1 MFINK
6 SLYCWN
12 HLNGEQDLK
21 HKAKQYVNQLKEI
34 SKTFED
40 LIWDMIKD
48 LRESE
53 QRYRSIVEFAVDAII
68 TIDTD
73 FRITSW
79 NRGASNI
86 FGYTENEAL
95 KQNLDDLIVRTDVE
109 TEAFKLSQKVMKG
122 ESIRNL
128 EAIRYTKD
136 GSSRHV
142 LVSAAPIKT
151 ETGKV
156 EAASIMYKDITEL
169 KRAHEQLVQT
179 EKQATLGVIAGNIG
193 HELNNLIG
201 GLMLHAKLLQQYV
214 DNPAKV
220 SQVAELILSNL
231 AKIALHG
238 KNLLSLSRPTKPRF
252 EPLDLNQVLLETT
265 ETLELTGVLKHFEIE
280 KNLCDEIC
288 MVHGDRNL
296 LEQVIRNLE
305 INAAH
310 AMKEGQT
317 LVVRTRTNGNGR
329 CEMDIIDTGSGIP
342 QDIQEKIFEPFFTTK
357 AEGQGTGLGLP
368 IVKDIVEKH
377 KGQIKILSEQGKGTT
392 VTVSLPLVKT

>member
-1 MFINK
+1 MKRKEI
-6 SLYCWN
+6 
-12 HLNGEQDLK
+12 
-21 HKAKQYVNQLKEI
+21 KAKQYVKQLKEI

-95 KQNLDDLIVRTDVE
+95 DQNLDDLIVRTDVE
-109 TEAFKLSQKVMKG
+109 TEAFNLSQKVMRG
-122 ESIRNL
+122 ESLRNL
-128 EAIRYTKD
+128 EAIRYTRE
-136 GSSRHV
+136 GEPRHV

-151 ETGKV
+151 ETGEV
-156 EAASIMYKDITEL
+156 DAASIMYKDITEL

-214 DNPAKV
+214 DNPSRV

-231 AKIALHG
+231 EKIALHG

-288 MVHGDRNL
+288 LVHGDRNL

-310 AMKEGQT
+310 AMKIGQT
-317 LVVRTRTNGNGR
+317 LVVKTRTNENK
-329 CEMDIIDTGSGIP
+329 CEMDIIDTGTGIP
-342 QDIQEKIFEPFFTTK
+342 QDIQDKIFEPFFTTK

-377 KGQIKILSEQGKGTT
+377 KGQIKIKSETGKGTK
-392 VTVSLPLVKT
+392 VTVSLPLAKA

>member
-1 MFINK
+1 MFLNK
-6 SLYCWN
+6 SLYYKII
-12 HLNGEQDLK
+12 LIGEQKLK

-53 QRYRSIVEFAVDAII
+53 QRHRSIIEFAVDAII

-86 FGYTENEAL
+86 FGYAENEAL
-95 KQNLDDLIVRTDVE
+95 DRNLDDLIVRTDVE
-109 TEAFKLSQKVMKG
+109 TEAFKLSQKVIKG
-122 ESIRNL
+122 ESVRNL

-136 GSSRHV
+136 GSPRHV

-231 AKIALHG
+231 EKIALHG

-317 LVVRTRTNGNGR
+317 LVVRTRTDNNGN
-329 CEMDIIDTGSGIP
+329 CEMDIIDTGTGIP
-342 QDIQEKIFEPFFTTK
+342 QDIQDRIFETFFTTK

-377 KGQIKILSEQGKGTT
+377 KGQIKLESEQGKGTT
-392 VTVSLPLVKT
+392 VTVSLPLVKA

>member
-1 MFINK
+1 M
-6 SLYCWN
+6 
-12 HLNGEQDLK
+12 K

-231 AKIALHG
+231 EKIALHG

>member
-1 MFINK
+1 M
-6 SLYCWN
+6 
-12 HLNGEQDLK
+12 K

-53 QRYRSIVEFAVDAII
+53 QRYRSIIEFAVDAII

-73 FRITSW
+73 FHITSW

-86 FGYTENEAL
+86 FGYTEKEAL
-95 KQNLDDLIVRTDVE
+95 QQNLDDLIVRTDVE
-109 TEAFKLSQKVMKG
+109 TEAFNLSQKVLKG

-136 GSSRHV
+136 GSPRHV

-214 DNPAKV
+214 DNPTKV
-220 SQVAELILSNL
+220 GQVAELILSNL
-231 AKIALHG
+231 EKIALHG

-317 LVVRTRTNGNGR
+317 LVVRSRTNGDGR

-342 QDIQEKIFEPFFTTK
+342 QEIQEKIFEPFYTTK

-368 IVKDIVEKH
+368 IVKDIIEKH
-377 KGQIKILSEQGKGTT
+377 KGRIRIESEQGKGTK
-392 VTVSLPLVKT
+392 VTISLPLVKA